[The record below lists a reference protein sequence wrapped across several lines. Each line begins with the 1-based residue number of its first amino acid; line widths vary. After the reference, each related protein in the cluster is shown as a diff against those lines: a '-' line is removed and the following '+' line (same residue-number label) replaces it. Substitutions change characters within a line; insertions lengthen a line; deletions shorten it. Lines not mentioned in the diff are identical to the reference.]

1 MVALQPGPGTA
12 AADAAGSF
20 GRISR
25 PRRSAEEAVRG
36 SQNGDG
42 RKARGAA
49 TARRSVDEGQGL
61 CEHKGERKGG
71 RIIALQP
78 GPGQHETA
86 APRSTGSTDAIA
98 TRTRDAEGAS
108 EERDDGKTSTA
119 HRSD

>member
-42 RKARGAA
+42 RKARGPA

-71 RIIALQP
+71 RTRQDK
-78 GPGQHETA
+78 TA
-86 APRSTGSTDAIA
+86 AASSAGSFD
-98 TRTRDAEGAS
+98 
-108 EERDDGKTSTA
+108 KTSKSR
-119 HRSD
+119 RSAEQAR